1 LLSGKTM
8 WKEQRN
14 RLREQIRDW
23 YQGKYVPHTNDPNS
37 SLVFTG
43 GNYDKSLSA
52 KTVTVLFK
60 FWLQYWQWIISMFFV
75 TMGTIIVLSAF
86 LKK

>member
-1 LLSGKTM
+1 MIGRRK
-8 WKEQRN
+8 KIRN
-14 RLREQIRDW
+14 W

-43 GNYDKSLSA
+43 GNYEKSLSA
-52 KTVTVLFK
+52 KTVTVLVK

-75 TMGTIIVLSAF
+75 AMGTIIALSAL